1 MACSK
6 VSGKFFTDNLG
17 SSLLLWGIFPFL
29 TDLTKQK
36 QYPRSRE
43 NFSPC
48 NFNTAIPQRKRRSYN
63 FPFRCFYIKRNSSKQ
78 TQLIPNHQPSM
89 YILIFSFHYKLFPV
103 LFCSNYKG
111 PVCCTEIQH
120 RVLTCYFRYIYVVV
134 WASCVANT
142 LMNTT
147 KALNIFSRWKSE
159 VDIHYENLLINRSL
173 LK

>member
-1 MACSK
+1 MACSR

-36 QYPRSRE
+36 QYPRSKE

-48 NFNTAIPQRKRRSYN
+48 NFNTPIPQRKRRSYN

-78 TQLIPNHQPSM
+78 TQLNPNHQLSI
-89 YILIFSFHYKLFPV
+89 YI
-103 LFCSNYKG
+103 
-111 PVCCTEIQH
+111 
-120 RVLTCYFRYIYVVV
+120 VV
-134 WASCVANT
+134 WASCVANA
-142 LMNTT
+142 LMNRA
-147 KALNIFSRWKSE
+147 KALNISRWKSE

-173 LK
+173 LKWCEIMLNAHFKIFFPTI